1 MDQLNVQQTWPPVP
15 GMEKHAG
22 TDTIEFVLYKD
33 KQKDRRAT
41 YVRAVFDIR
50 PQKSET
56 YRTRINAGANI
67 IDDP

>member
-41 YVRAVFDIR
+41 YVRSVFDIR
-50 PQKSET
+50 P
-56 YRTRINAGANI
+56 
-67 IDDP
+67 